1 SACFFASTDILA
13 TIQALNNLGILHL
26 VDLVICGDDE
36 QTHPKPDPHNGLLI
50 CDKLSVEPNEVVMV
64 GDTPT
69 DVKFAKNSRFG
80 LTLGVLSGVGRRS
93 DLEHAWY
100 GSVMTELNVRQ
111 LENSK
116 FQIIPSVAD
125 IIPIVLPNS
134 PVPVRVRP
142 RLSSTSQCDST
153 KKYKLVILDKNG
165 SLTDVHPRWS
175 NWAEVI
181 SSRLRE
187 ITSARIAD
195 KFMEMIGYDAESRR
209 VSGGMLPDCSILHI
223 RDCLGYLLN
232 LNGYDQRS
240 SSEIVNKVWFVPD
253 SDADDLL
260 PGVVETITHLRQHG
274 VAIALNTSDSREVSR
289 KFLSCTG
296 LEGKIDYVLSAEDAG
311 KHPKPL
317 PHTVYHVLNALG
329 VSPVF
334 VYPTCNMKPVNR
346 YETHQPDEAIVVGDT
361 PSDLISVQIFAMLKA
376 VGIHG
381 NAFFNSFGRSVQ
393 RASLSS
399 FFFRNSP
406 LPFVSTTKRW
416 KATYRR
422 NSKISFDYIIVGAG
436 SAGCV
441 LANRLSAP
449 RSSTSSLR
457 SNADASSV
465 HLLEAGPTDE
475 GWSRWTIRMPAALM
489 YNLYDG
495 KYNWYYHT
503 VPQRH
508 MNNRVMYWPRGR
520 VLGGS
525 SSLNAMVYIRGHP
538 MDYDRWERE
547 GATGWN
553 FGNCLPYF
561 RRSQTHELGGD
572 EYRGGS
578 GPLYVSRGKTN
589 HPLHEAWLKAGQES
603 GYHFTEDVN
612 GYQQEGVG
620 YFDMTIKDGQ
630 RCSAATAYLH
640 PIKHSRP
647 NLKITTKA
655 LVTRILFEGTRAVG
669 VEYLQDGS
677 LYETR
682 AEREVILSGGAIN
695 SPQLLML
702 SGIGHVDYLR
712 SIGIDAWHQLPGVGQ
727 NLQDHL
733 EVYVQN
739 ACDEVHVGPMRPR
752 GTGQLLLVSADP
764 KAPPKID
771 PNYMSCESDREDMRR
786 CIRLSREIFAQPS
799 LAKRFGGYEIRPGSE
814 KKTNAELDKF
824 VRELADSAYHP
835 SCTCRMGLNPEGRPV
850 TEQDIQQRGYLGNG
864 IVEAAV
870 TRPDCKVWGLDGL
883 RVVDAS
889 IMPSIISGNLNAPV
903 IMMAER
909 AADLILSDRDG
920 KSVMLSP
927 ATGVKYWTPKFPK
940 QQRDMKPEVR
950 LEC

>member
-1 SACFFASTDILA
+1 
-13 TIQALNNLGILHL
+13 
-26 VDLVICGDDE
+26 
-36 QTHPKPDPHNGLLI
+36 
-50 CDKLSVEPNEVVMV
+50 
-64 GDTPT
+64 
-69 DVKFAKNSRFG
+69 
-80 LTLGVLSGVGRRS
+80 
-93 DLEHAWY
+93 
-100 GSVMTELNVRQ
+100 
-111 LENSK
+111 
-116 FQIIPSVAD
+116 
-125 IIPIVLPNS
+125 
-134 PVPVRVRP
+134 
-142 RLSSTSQCDST
+142 
-153 KKYKLVILDKNG
+153 
-165 SLTDVHPRWS
+165 
-175 NWAEVI
+175 
-181 SSRLRE
+181 
-187 ITSARIAD
+187 
-195 KFMEMIGYDAESRR
+195 
-209 VSGGMLPDCSILHI
+209 
-223 RDCLGYLLN
+223 
-232 LNGYDQRS
+232 
-240 SSEIVNKVWFVPD
+240 
-253 SDADDLL
+253 
-260 PGVVETITHLRQHG
+260 
-274 VAIALNTSDSREVSR
+274 
-289 KFLSCTG
+289 
-296 LEGKIDYVLSAEDAG
+296 
-311 KHPKPL
+311 
-317 PHTVYHVLNALG
+317 
-329 VSPVF
+329 
-334 VYPTCNMKPVNR
+334 
-346 YETHQPDEAIVVGDT
+346 
-361 PSDLISVQIFAMLKA
+361 MLKT
-376 VGIHG
+376 VSIQG
-381 NAFFNSFGRSVQ
+381 NTFFNSLGRSVQ
-393 RASLSS
+393 RESLSS
-399 FFFRNSP
+399 ILFRDSP
-406 LPFVSTTKRW
+406 LSFVSTIKRW
-416 KATYRR
+416 KTTYRG
-422 NSKISFDYIIVGAG
+422 NSKTTFDYIIVGAG

-449 RSSTSSLR
+449 KSLTSSLR
-457 SNADASSV
+457 SHVDASSV

-475 GWSRWTIRMPAALM
+475 GWFRWTIRMPAALM
-489 YNLYDG
+489 YNLYDD

-553 FGNCLPYF
+553 FENCLPYF
-561 RRSQTHELGGD
+561 RRSQTHELGAD

-603 GYHFTEDVN
+603 GYNFTEDVN

-620 YFDMTIKDGQ
+620 YFDMTVKNGQ

-640 PIKHSRP
+640 PIKRSRP

-739 ACDEVHVGPMRPR
+739 ACNEPITLYKAQWKYPHVMIGIGLRWFLTHTGWGATSHLETGGFVRSGPNVDHPDIQFHFLPSTIHDHGRKMGERHAYQVHVGPMRPR
-752 GTGQLLLVSADP
+752 GTGQLLLTSADP
-764 KAPPKID
+764 KAPPKVD
-771 PNYMSCESDREDMRR
+771 PNYMSCEDDREDMRK

-799 LAKRFGGYEIRPGSE
+799 LAKRFGGYEIAPGAE
-814 KKTNAELDKF
+814 KKTNAELDQF

-835 SCTCRMGLNPEGRPV
+835 SCTCRMGLNPEGRPA
-850 TEQDIQQRGYLGNG
+850 TERDIQQRGYLGNG

-889 IMPSIISGNLNAPV
+889 IMPSIVSGNLNAPV

-940 QQRDMKPEVR
+940 QQRDMKPEVIFK
-950 LEC
+950 C